1 LNQPARTATT
11 LLTVLVLLG
20 LLGALPLPLAA
31 AFGLD
36 AQRLTAPPDPN
47 APQIRRSPGEEFQ
60 LPLLPGD
67 PLLVY
72 EADTLG
78 STLVITAWGRDGR
91 LAGTRL
97 VPLDQELLQRL
108 DAGNR
113 RSLGKGLAE
122 NALKGKTQG
131 KDHIEIDI
139 PFKVKSKTFR
149 RIFGSGRIGL
159 NVHGNINVKGT
170 YRNEKRES
178 ESASAFVN
186 NQNDFRLDQE
196 QQFTVVGKIGEKV
209 DVHIDQNT
217 ERSFDFENNLSITY
231 TGEPEE
237 IIEKIEAGNISLS
250 LPSTK
255 YVSFNEQSSGL
266 FGLKM
271 VNRFGP
277 LRLTGVA
284 STEKN
289 ESKQQTFTGQSSD
302 QNREIGPGQHETG
315 FFFVNEYYRH
325 QYRVYDANWNA
336 LTNPSLEI
344 TAFQLYEFTTDQ
356 QGLDL
361 TLTDPSGRVLATGYR
376 MKRTDWSEDAANP
389 PFTLDKTRGILRLNS
404 IQPGKYYAMAY
415 QVRNPETLR
424 LWFED
429 HGQDSTVI
437 RTGTLNANTA
447 DEVVVVFP
455 LHFSPTNQPFWDLQL
470 RNVFNLGT
478 LKMDPTKFE
487 MEIGKVV
494 SGTTN
499 QTKQNG
505 VDDYLSV
512 LYLDVI
518 NLQNN
523 APGNDTKVDERWIDT
538 DTGNIWFPS
547 PRPFASSTDPLS
559 WVLQPSSSD
568 SLYQRLVAEGM
579 DPTEAGLYRNLGRA
593 PNRLEPS
600 TNAFTRVVAFQ
611 DAEMDTLYDLR
622 GSYYGQSADPKWQEL
637 NQRFRLTSSAKVGT
651 EVISLGWNVTN
662 VTVTANG
669 KRLTQG
675 THYTLDE
682 QAGLIRIIDQ
692 AYTTEDQKIQVSYET
707 PQLFQLRKKTFAGVT
722 AELAL
727 WETGS
732 NEVSKLGA
740 AFIYFNEESS
750 ERKVRLGNE
759 PIKNSVL
766 DLNAKLVF
774 QPRFMTQWMD
784 ALPLIEAEAASRL
797 TFESEF
803 AIVLPD
809 PNPSNNPDTGDNN
822 GVAYVDDF
830 ESSKQEIPLSLSHT
844 QWGLSS
850 LPRQELLG
858 LRGWMGWYNPQT
870 KISSREIW
878 PNYSES
884 NREGVSNE
892 VRVLRVEYSPFLLAS
907 QAETDS
913 DQTLGGEPLSRD
925 LSWGGVYYDF
935 RNAYDDLSR
944 KKFLELTLLVE
955 GDRSGEL
962 HLDLGVVSEDVIPNG
977 VLDTEDSN
985 KDNILAT
992 DEDLGLDTR
1001 KGSDPPWPLPDEL
1014 FSWSG
1019 SPEDQ
1024 VAQLGSYG
1032 VTNTDNAFDWWDVDG
1047 NNRREPSE
1055 PWSMD
1060 NWVRAESAAQP
1071 VDKSHGSEGNSQD
1084 SDQYY
1089 PDSEDRNG
1097 NLSLDTKDDYFGF
1110 TVPLDPSHP
1119 DYHTYVS
1126 SIEGSEWIFVR
1137 IPLSDPALVKVGQ
1150 PRLDQ
1155 VNGLRMWMTGFREPL
1170 VLTVAEL
1177 NIVGTEWVKTTTEG
1191 DTTGFDVSVLN
1202 NFDNSEKYSSPPG
1215 VAGNK
1220 DLITG
1225 VEAREQALVVELQ
1238 DLPYGRTAWVS
1249 KTLDVPVNLS
1259 EYRELKMFAHGGAG
1273 KTTEDSL
1280 AYLTAFGTDKLEY
1293 RLRLQST
1300 PGNYYEYSKFVR
1312 PGWDPLNNLHIILA
1326 DITAIEPFTGATR
1339 DQEEPDKPLLLPD
1352 GGQVRVSGNPT
1363 ITRITTML
1371 LGVTNHGAAP
1381 ARTEIWFN
1389 ELRVSNVKKRSSR
1402 AMRADVTAKFSD
1414 VLNLNTNYE
1423 RMDADYHTVKE
1434 RTPAN
1439 PTYKENFSA
1448 GADMDLGRLLPP
1460 AWGVSARVS
1469 VNTSQRLSVP
1479 KFYPNDDQEVD
1490 LKERPQ
1496 SVETWSRSQGATLS
1510 LKKSNSRSTWA
1521 KQTVDKVTL
1530 STDATTTLSRNTTV
1544 AMDTSF
1550 TQNVRFGYQNSFGW
1564 THTLKPLGFAKDWPL
1579 LGKAAALQI
1588 GYFPE
1593 NLSVN
1598 AGTARR
1604 IQHTWKRDLTHT
1616 HLETYTLNRSWSTS
1630 LKPLKNLTL
1639 SAQRNYNNNL
1649 RFRRNQ
1655 ARLPDVL
1662 PITDPN
1668 HEAGLDFISRLGVW
1682 REQERGLHDGD
1693 HEITQTANASWN
1705 PKLVSWSTTNF
1716 SYNTTYRWNRDLAD
1730 PARGVG
1736 LGNTG
1741 KLMVELKPDF
1751 GKLARSFLL
1760 MNEEEYNAAKKEV
1773 ADEATARTKKRQA
1786 EDEER
1791 RKRRE
1796 EKRQAKEA
1804 RKAEK
1809 TGGDAPA
1816 VEPPPVEEDVEPAAD
1831 VEEPQEVAKP
1841 KVRRGQV
1848 GRGDAEPVAAEV
1860 PTPAVPEDDA
1870 SVAEE
1875 VSVPPLPLDSP
1886 PAVLVEAPP
1895 AAPPAPPAVLEPQPL
1910 ALPEDSLGLALPDS
1924 LLGSLALADSLI
1936 RAAAA
1941 DSSRKPGGRPA
1952 PPAREDSLRAPGK
1965 RGAAPAVLD
1974 SLASDSTATDGWRV
1988 WEVLGGVGRRVWRR
2002 AGLFTGFIEPIDVR
2016 FSRDAGRTDPGMA
2029 IYPWTPVGSRHAA
2042 LGYQLG
2048 VSQDPGVDTLRVSNA
2063 VFTTSRTFGYNY
2075 NLGTRVNLHKELPV
2089 KLTYEYSFNQQ
2100 FSNESE
2106 NGRGE
2111 SRTGWYAFD
2120 NDPLLGKGDKGE
2132 GDVVGGNPALRS
2144 LPNYNFGLRKLNRLP
2159 LLKKWFKDLNLNH
2172 DYRGKEE
2179 TTYSRAA
2186 AGVQRTAL
2194 RYTRDFSPL
2203 AGLDFQ
2209 LDKGWGGSA
2218 SYKYTRALAVADP
2231 DGATRSVTL
2240 RTVRGW
2246 TLSGQKSL
2254 KNGFKLPGFKQRFK
2268 NDTTLR
2274 LTYDNSVNLDLKS
2287 TRGEGDQLV
2296 WNTPLEKRDWGLT
2309 LSTDYAFSRNV
2320 RGGGSLK
2327 YGVNRSSQAND
2338 KTKYLEFQLTCRIE
2352 VRSK

>member
-1 LNQPARTATT
+1 LNQPARTVTT
-11 LLTVLVLLG
+11 LLSVLVLLG
-20 LLGALPLPLAA
+20 LLWAGALPVAA
-31 AFGLD
+31 AYGLD
-36 AQRLTAPPDPN
+36 AGRLAAPPDPN
-47 APQIRRSPGEEFQ
+47 GLQVRRSPAEEFQ
-60 LPLLPGD
+60 LPLIPND
-67 PLLVY
+67 PLLLY

-78 STLVITAWGRDGR
+78 GTLVVTAWGRDGR
-91 LAGTRL
+91 LVGTRL
-97 VPLDQELLQRL
+97 TLLDQELLTRL

-122 NALKGKTQG
+122 NALKAKTQG

-255 YVSFNEQSSGL
+255 YVSFNDKSSGL

-289 ESKQQTFTGQSSD
+289 ESKQQTFTGQTSD

-315 FFFVNEYYRH
+315 YFFVNEYFRH
-325 QYRVYDANWNA
+325 QYRIFDANWNA
-336 LTNPSLEI
+336 LTVPAFEI
-344 TAFQLYEFTTDQ
+344 TQFSLYEFTTDQ
-356 QGLDL
+356 QGVELDL
-361 TLTDPSGRVLATGYR
+361 VDPNGRSLATGYR
-376 MKRTDWSEDAANP
+376 MKRTDWNESATNP
-389 PFTLDKTRGILRLNS
+389 PFTLDKYRGILKLGS

-415 QVRNPETLR
+415 QVRNMTTLLDWYR
-424 LWFED
+424 D
-429 HGQDSTVI
+429 NVQDSTAL
-437 RTGTLNANTA
+437 RTGKLGADTG

-478 LKMDPTKFE
+478 LDMDATKFD

-494 SGTTN
+494 SGTRN
-499 QTKQNG
+499 QTTQNG
-505 VDDYLSV
+505 LDDYLAV
-512 LYLDVI
+512 LYLDVLD
-518 NLQNN
+518 LQRN
-523 APGNDTKVDERWIDT
+523 APGNDTKVDERWIDAK
-538 DTGNIWFPS
+538 TGNIWFPS
-547 PRPFASSTDPLS
+547 PRPFANPSDPQA
-559 WVLQPSSSD
+559 WVLQPSASD
-568 SLYQRLVAEGM
+568 SLYQRLLAEGM
-579 DPTEAGLYRNLGRA
+579 PAEQAGLYRGYTRA
-593 PNRLEPS
+593 PNRVDQA
-600 TNAFTRVVAFQ
+600 TNQFTRVAAFQ

-622 GSYYGQSADPKWQEL
+622 GSYYGQSPDPKWQEL
-637 NQRFRLTSSAKVGT
+637 NQRFRLISSAKVGT

-669 KRLTQG
+669 KRLAQG
-675 THYTLDE
+675 TDYTLDE
-682 QAGLIRIIDQ
+682 QAGLIRIINP
-692 AYTTEDQKIQVSYET
+692 AYTKEDQKIQVSYET

-722 AELAL
+722 AELNL
-727 WETGS
+727 WETGQ

-766 DLNAKLVF
+766 DLNAKLIF
-774 QPRFMTQWMD
+774 QPRIMTQWMD
-784 ALPLIEAEAASRL
+784 ALPLIEAEAPSRL

-870 KISSREIW
+870 KVSSREIW

-892 VRVLRVEYSPFLLAS
+892 VRVLRLEYSPFLLAS
-907 QAETDS
+907 QAESGS
-913 DQTLGGEPLSRD
+913 DQTLTGEPLSRD

-935 RNAYDDLSR
+935 RNAYDDLTR
-944 KKFLELTLLVE
+944 KKFLELTLKVE
-955 GDRSGEL
+955 GDRSGRL

-977 VLDTEDSN
+977 SLDKEDQNSDNVLQN
-985 KDNILAT
+985 
-992 DEDLGLDTR
+992 DEDLGLDIR
-1001 KGSDPPWPLPDEL
+1001 KGADPPWPLPDEL
-1014 FSWSG
+1014 FAWSG
-1019 SPEDQ
+1019 GAEDQ
-1024 VAQLGSYG
+1024 IAQLGAYG
-1032 VTNTDNAFDWWDVDG
+1032 VTNLDNIFDWWDLDG
-1047 NNRREPSE
+1047 DGVRDPAE

-1060 NWVRAESAAQP
+1060 NWLRAESAGQP

-1097 NLSLDTKDDYFGF
+1097 NLSLDTQDNYSGF
-1110 TVPLDPSHP
+1110 TIPLDPSHP
-1119 DYHTYVS
+1119 DYDTYVS

-1137 IPLSDPALVKVGQ
+1137 IPLSDPAQVKVGT

-1155 VNGLRMWMTGFREPL
+1155 VNGVRLWMTGFREP
-1170 VLTVAEL
+1170 VTLTLAEL
-1177 NIVGTEWVKTTTEG
+1177 NIVGTEWVKTTSEG

-1202 NFDNSEKYSSPPG
+1202 NFDNSEHYISPPG

-1238 DLPYGRTAWVS
+1238 DLAYGRTAWVS
-1249 KTLDVPVNLS
+1249 KTLDLPVNLS
-1259 EYRELKMFAHGGAG
+1259 EYRELKMFTHGGSG
-1273 KTTEDSL
+1273 KTAEDSL
-1280 AYLTAFGTDKLEY
+1280 AFLAAFGTDKLEY
-1293 RLRLQST
+1293 HLRLQST
-1300 PGNYYEYSKFVR
+1300 PGNYYEYSKFIH
-1312 PGWDPLNNLHIILA
+1312 PGWDPLNNMHIILA
-1326 DITAIEPFTGATR
+1326 DITAIDPFTGATR

-1363 ITRITTML
+1363 ITRISTML
-1371 LGVTNHGAAP
+1371 LGVTNHGGAP

-1434 RTPAN
+1434 RTPAS

-1448 GADMDLGRLLPP
+1448 SADMDMGRLLPP
-1460 AWGVSARVS
+1460 SWGMSARLA
-1469 VNTSQRLSVP
+1469 VNTAQRLSVP
-1479 KFYPNDDQEVD
+1479 KFYPNDDEEVD
-1490 LKERPQ
+1490 LRNRPQ
-1496 SVETWSRSQGATLS
+1496 SVETWSRAQGATLT
-1510 LKKSNSRSTWA
+1510 LKKSNSRSGWA
-1521 KQTVDKVTL
+1521 KQTVDKVTFT
-1530 STDATTTLSRNTTV
+1530 TDATTTLSRNTTV
-1544 AMDTSF
+1544 AMDTSY
-1550 TQNVRFGYQNSFGW
+1550 TQNVRFGYANNFTW
-1564 THTLKPLGFAKDWPL
+1564 THTLKPLGFTKDWPL
-1579 LGKAAALQI
+1579 VGKAAALEI

-1593 NLSVN
+1593 NFNLN
-1598 AGTARR
+1598 ASTARR
-1604 IQHTWKRDLTHT
+1604 IQHTWKRDLTNT

-1630 LKPLKNLTL
+1630 FKPLKTLTL

-1655 ARLPDVL
+1655 ARLPELL
-1662 PITDPN
+1662 PVTNPN

-1682 REQERGLHDGD
+1682 REQERDLHDGD
-1693 HEITQTANASWN
+1693 HEISQSANASWN
-1705 PKLVSWSTTNF
+1705 PKLVSWTTTNF
-1716 SYNTTYRWNRDLAD
+1716 SYSTTYRWNRDLAD
-1730 PARGVG
+1730 PSRGLS

-1741 KLMVELKPDF
+1741 KFTAELKPDF

-1773 ADEATARTKKRQA
+1773 ADAATTRTKERQA
-1786 EDEER
+1786 KAEER
-1791 RKRRE
+1791 RVKRE
-1796 EKRQAKEA
+1796 AKRQAKEA
-1804 RKAEK
+1804 EKAGK
-1809 TGGDAPA
+1809 QGGDAPA
-1816 VEPPPVEEDVEPAAD
+1816 VEPAPAEPDVEGAAPA
-1831 VEEPQEVAKP
+1831 EEPVEVAKP
-1841 KVRRGQV
+1841 KARRGQTRRDEPTAPV
-1848 GRGDAEPVAAEV
+1848 GEPEAPPVEDMPALPVAE
-1860 PTPAVPEDDA
+1860 TPPPPVVVEPR
-1870 SVAEE
+1870 
-1875 VSVPPLPLDSP
+1875 PLPL
-1886 PAVLVEAPP
+1886 LG
-1895 AAPPAPPAVLEPQPL
+1895 
-1910 ALPEDSLGLALPDS
+1910 DSLGLALPDS

-1936 RAAAA
+1936 RAAVAA
-1941 DSSRKPGGRPA
+1941 DSSAGAPGRPA
-1952 PPAREDSLRAPGK
+1952 QGLPDSPGRRPETAR
-1965 RGAAPAVLD
+1965 AVAGQD
-1974 SLASDSTATDGWRV
+1974 SLASTALTGADSTEARGWKV
-1988 WEVLGGVGRRVWRR
+1988 WEVLGGAGRRVWRR
-2002 AGLFTGFIEPIDVR
+2002 TGLLTGLLEPIDVR

-2029 IYPWTPVGSRHAA
+2029 IYPWTPVGARHAA

-2048 VSQDPGVDTLRVSNA
+2048 LSQDPGVDTLRVSNA

-2075 NLGTRVNLHKELPV
+2075 TLGTRVNLHKELPV
-2089 KLTYEYSFNQQ
+2089 KLGYEYSYNQQ

-2106 NGRGE
+2106 SGRGE
-2111 SRTGWYAFD
+2111 AQTGWYDFE
-2120 NDPLLGKGDKGE
+2120 NDPLMGKGTKAE
-2132 GDVVGGNPALRS
+2132 GDEVGPNPALRN
-2144 LPNYNFGLRKLNRLP
+2144 LPNYSFSLRKLNRLP
-2159 LLKKWFKDLNLNH
+2159 LLGKWFKDLNLNH

-2186 AGVQRTAL
+2186 EGVQRTGL
-2194 RYTRDFSPL
+2194 RYSRDFSPL
-2203 AGLDFQ
+2203 AGMDFQ
-2209 LDKGWGGSA
+2209 LDKGWSGSA

-2246 TLSGQKSL
+2246 TLSGQKTL
-2254 KNGFKLPGFKQRFK
+2254 KNGFKLPGMKTRFK

-2274 LTYDNSVNLDLKS
+2274 LTYDNSINLDLKS
-2287 TRGEGDQLV
+2287 TKGADNLLV

-2309 LSTDYAFSRNV
+2309 LATDYAFSRNV